1 MTEADD
7 LAERLYVLETKD
19 EIRRLMAACA
29 HARDVTGHSVAEYFT
44 TDAVWE
50 GTGRLADVLGRH
62 EGQDAIV
69 ERFAGPTPP
78 TFHLL
83 ANESISVDG
92 ADAVGYWTYL
102 QPSVLNG
109 RAFWIAARYDN
120 DFHRHDGVWLTRD
133 TCGSS
138 RSSRLHTKTAGHE
151 PGLSAVE
158 VRGPGPAWG
167 IGAPVL

>member
-1 MTEADD
+1 MTDADD
-7 LAERLYVLETKD
+7 LAERLYVLESKD
-19 EIRRLMAACA
+19 EIRRLMAAYA

-62 EGQDAIV
+62 EGQNAIA

-78 TFHLL
+78 TLHLL
-83 ANESISVDG
+83 TNESISVDG

-109 RAFWIAARYDN
+109 RAFWIAASYHN
-120 DFHRHDGVWLTRD
+120 DFHRHDGVWRIRHMRIQPLFEAPYED
-133 TCGSS
+133 GWAQ
-138 RSSRLHTKTAGHE
+138 AGFF
-151 PGLSAVE
+151 A
-158 VRGPGPAWG
+158 R
-167 IGAPVL
+167 